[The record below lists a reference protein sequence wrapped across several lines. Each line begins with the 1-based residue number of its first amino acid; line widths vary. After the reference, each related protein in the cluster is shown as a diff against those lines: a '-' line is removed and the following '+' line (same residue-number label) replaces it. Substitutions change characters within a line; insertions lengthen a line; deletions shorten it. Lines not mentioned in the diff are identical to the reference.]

1 MIFVL
6 DFTLAPPFDS
16 AININDEIGDTGGEH
31 HRCFGAG
38 AAHKDNCPDG

>member
-1 MIFVL
+1 ML
-6 DFTLAPPFDS
+6 NLAFMPPFDG
-16 AININDEIGDTGGEH
+16 AININDEIGNTSGEH